1 MKFIFY
7 PIKQLFFFLV
17 SATIL
22 LLTIPACSKDATNP
36 VFPDGEEEEQEDEI
50 TLILRIP
57 AQEVPLSRSMSN
69 GEDYV
74 VKEAVILAFSVENTP
89 SYKETLAYY
98 REGRYISSSSDNNLY
113 NVTFRA
119 HLRKGDYKLVII
131 VNPGEPLKDRLGRLP
146 DNSIT
151 DKVDILKLLQYSHTG
166 KWNAGDN
173 YTPIPMYAE
182 TGVETIDT
190 GTTLNA
196 TPILIRMLA
205 RMDVSVELDALSEG
219 TFRLEKVYLANYNT
233 NGYVSPLWNNKG
245 VTVTDI
251 SGINLPPDPGVN
263 TNTVLEYRVPGAGL
277 TSAAYKGEIYT
288 FETAKA
294 ETYTTDTEFYNSVC
308 LILEGSFNGEPNTF
322 YRIDLTNQSTGRYMP
337 ILRNHLY
344 DVIVI
349 QANRSGYRTL
359 TEALRSYGVTVNG
372 GLRSRIIS
380 YYMGDVTNVVF
391 DEQYMLGT
399 NTKQEPYE
407 FAPAGGTGS
416 FIIYTD
422 YPQDFTLTVSD
433 PETGQ
438 PVNWVTLSVAQGVGT
453 QTISYT
459 VLNNSTA
466 TRQSDI
472 ILSAGRLRNTIRIRQ
487 SGS

>member
-1 MKFIFY
+1 MKVICCH
-7 PIKQLFFFLV
+7 IKQFLFFLV

-22 LLTIPACSKDATNP
+22 LLLITGCSKD
-36 VFPDGEEEEQEDEI
+36 VRDIVCPDQDEEQEDEI

-57 AQEVPLSRSMSN
+57 AQEIPLSRSMGN

-74 VKEAVILAFSVENTP
+74 VKEAVILAFSVEYAP

-98 REGRYISSSSDNNLY
+98 REGRYISSSSGNNLY
-113 NVTFRA
+113 SVTFRA
-119 HLRKGDYKLVII
+119 HLKKGDYKLVII
-131 VNPGEPLKDRLGRLP
+131 ANPGELLKEQLSQLP
-146 DNSIT
+146 ENGIT
-151 DKVDILKLLQYSHTG
+151 DKVAILKLLQYSHTG

-182 TGVETIDT
+182 TGVETIGT

-196 TPILIRMLA
+196 TPNLIRMLA
-205 RMDVSVELDALSEG
+205 RIDVSVDLEASSEA
-219 TFRLEKVYLANYNT
+219 TFRLEKIYLANYNT
-233 NGYVSPLWNNKG
+233 NGYVSPLWNNNG
-245 VTVTDI
+245 ITATDI
-251 SGINLPPDPGVN
+251 SAINLPPNPGVN
-263 TNTVLEYRVPGAGL
+263 TNTLLEYGVPGAGSIPA
-277 TSAAYKGEIYT
+277 TCKGEIYT
-288 FETAKA
+288 FETAKEEA
-294 ETYTTDTEFYNSVC
+294 YTTDTEFYNSVC
-308 LILEGSFNGEPNTF
+308 LILEGSFNGEANTF

-344 DVIVI
+344 DVII
-349 QANRSGYRTL
+349 TQANRSGYRTL

-380 YYMGDVTNVVF
+380 YHMGDVTNVVF

-399 NTKQEPYE
+399 NTKKEPYE

-422 YPQDFTLTVSD
+422 YPQGFSLTASD

-438 PVNWVTLSVAQGVGT
+438 PVNWVTLPVVQGVGT
-453 QTISYT
+453 QTVNYT
-459 VLNNSTA
+459 VLHNPTTS
-466 TRQSDI
+466 RQAHLV
-472 ILSAGRLRNTIRIRQ
+472 LSAGRLTNTIQIHQ
-487 SGS
+487 SGLE